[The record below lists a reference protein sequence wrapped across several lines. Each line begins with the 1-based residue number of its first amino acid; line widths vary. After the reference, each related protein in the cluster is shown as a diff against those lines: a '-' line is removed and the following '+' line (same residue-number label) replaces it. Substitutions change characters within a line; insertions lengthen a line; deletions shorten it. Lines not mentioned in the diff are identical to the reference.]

1 MDVDGERDDEGE
13 SFLVAYLKAVLLVFF
28 FFLMIRRPPRS
39 TLFPYTT
46 LFPISVLSE
55 KMRQRREVKMEDLD
69 GFVDS
74 LGQVAGTEIVFLVVE
89 VGPGRYKVSLRSR
102 GEISVH
108 AIAARFGGGG
118 HVKAAGCRLEGTEEQ
133 DRKSVV

>member
-1 MDVDGERDDEGE
+1 M
-13 SFLVAYLKAVLLVFF
+13 
-28 FFLMIRRPPRS
+28 
-39 TLFPYTT
+39 
-46 LFPISVLSE
+46 
-55 KMRQRREVKMEDLD
+55 
-69 GFVDS
+69 
-74 LGQVAGTEIVFLVVE
+74 AGTEIVFLVVE

-133 DRKSVV
+133 VIAELLAVCQEQLVGKSTGS